1 VPRQVSLK
9 PLINIRLKTLLY
21 VLLLISVTTF
31 AAYAAMVRIMRDR
44 VSDEVLRRAE
54 SLSRSIAAASGYS
67 LFSDDLLGL
76 DTLVHKVQDSNPDLN
91 QLAILDPG
99 NKAIV
104 HSDLDRIGEV
114 YRLSEGRILKTLTDG
129 LVVREVSGENGATF
143 EIANQI
149 HFMDRN
155 LGSVI
160 LSLNKSVVTSAQR
173 SAQKR
178 IAWVFAAI
186 LVIGAASS
194 VFVSSFLTRPIQEL
208 SSGIAELKEGNVTH
222 RLRIYSQDE
231 LGELTISFNEMT
243 DIITSQKQELEK
255 YATEIEESY
264 ISTVK
269 VLAAAIDARDHYTSG
284 HSTRVARLSLA
295 LGEAFGL
302 QEDELDDLEVA
313 CLFHDVG
320 KIKIPDSILLKEGRL
335 DESEMREMRRHPE
348 YGAEIL
354 SKANS
359 LLRYIPTVR
368 HHHEWFDGTGYPD
381 GLKSDK
387 IPLSAAIVSLADA
400 FDAMTSDR
408 PYRKALTPEES
419 SKEMHNVSG
428 RQFSPKHIEI
438 FDMIIKKR
446 KREFF
451 PQSRGSSL

>member
-1 VPRQVSLK
+1 MK

-31 AAYAAMVRIMRDR
+31 AAYAATVRIMRDR

-54 SLSRSIAAASGYS
+54 SLSRSIAAAAGYG

-76 DTLVHKVQDSNPDLN
+76 DTLVHKVQDSNSDLN

-143 EIANQI
+143 EIAHQI

-255 YATEIEESY
+255 YATELEESY

-269 VLAAAIDARDHYTSG
+269 VLAAAIDARDQYTSG

-381 GLKSDK
+381 GVKSDK
-387 IPLSAAIVSLADA
+387 IPLSATIVSLADA

-438 FDMIIKKR
+438 FDMVIKKR

-451 PQSRGSSL
+451 PRSRGSSL

>member
-1 VPRQVSLK
+1 LK
-9 PLINIRLKTLLY
+9 RSVNIRLKTSLY
-21 VLLLISVTTF
+21 VLLLISLTTF
-31 AAYAAMVRIMRDR
+31 ASYAATVRIMRDR

-54 SLSRSIAAASGYS
+54 SLSRGISAAAGYS
-67 LFSDDLLGL
+67 LLSNDLLGL
-76 DTLVHKVQDSNPDLN
+76 DTLVHKVQDSNPDFS

-99 NKAIV
+99 NRAIV

-114 YRLSEGRILKTLTDG
+114 YRLSKGQIIKTAMDG
-129 LVVREVSGENGATF
+129 LVVREVSSESGAAF
-143 EIANQI
+143 EIAHQI

-155 LGSVI
+155 LGLVI

-173 SAQKR
+173 TAHKR

-186 LVIGAASS
+186 LVIGITSS
-194 VFVSSFLTRPIQEL
+194 VFVSSFLTRPLQEL
-208 SSGIAELKEGNVTH
+208 SSGVAELKEGKIT
-222 RLRIYSQDE
+222 RKLRVYSQDE
-231 LGELTISFNEMT
+231 LGDLTISFNEMT

-255 YATEIEESY
+255 YAEDLEESY
-264 ISTVK
+264 VSTVK
-269 VLAAAIDARDHYTSG
+269 VLAAAIDARDQYTSG

-295 LGEAFGL
+295 LGEVMGL
-302 QEDELDDLEVA
+302 QEQELDDLEVA

-335 DESEMREMRRHPE
+335 DDAEMREMRRHPE

-387 IPLSAAIVSLADA
+387 MPRSAAIVSLADA

-408 PYRKALTPEES
+408 PYRKALTLEKS
-419 SKEMHNVSG
+419 LKELHAVSG
-428 RQFSPKHIEI
+428 RQFSPEHLKM
-438 FDMIIKKR
+438 FSMMIKKR
-446 KREFF
+446 KLEFF